1 MILLELN
8 ACFLEQLSPLRK
20 LLFDFSDPASER
32 ATLSVGPPA
41 AKGTTILMGF
51 EGKLS
56 ALCADAENTT
66 ADNKAPS
73 VSKNVFILALECV

>member
-1 MILLELN
+1 M
-8 ACFLEQLSPLRK
+8 AS
-20 LLFDFSDPASER
+20 ASER

-56 ALCADAENTT
+56 ALCAEAENAT
-66 ADNKAPS
+66 ADIKAPS
-73 VSKNVFILALECV
+73 VSENVFILAPGTFFERERQSFKVQKDT